1 MSLQQ
6 PHQTLDSNP
15 PQRQFGGKVV
25 LVTGASRGI
34 GAAIARAFAAE
45 GAMVVVN
52 YLVNVSAAANVVT
65 DCQRLGQSSGGD
77 AWALPADVRS
87 ADAVNGMVAQVLNEL
102 GRIDVVVNNAFS
114 PYVFDPENRTKFW
127 GTPWGAYQT
136 QFDGAVHAAFNVC
149 QAVLP
154 HLRQRAQGSIVNLV
168 SDLVE
173 RPGIAYHDYAT
184 AKSALVGFSR
194 NLATELG
201 PLGIRVNCV
210 APGLVSPTDSSRAT
224 KESIKDMLISQTP
237 LGRIATPEDVAG
249 PVLFLAS
256 DWSRFVTGQLLIVDG
271 GLVMR

>member
-1 MSLQQ
+1 M
-6 PHQTLDSNP
+6 NP
-15 PQRQFGGKVV
+15 TPRNFEGQVI

-34 GAAIARAFAAE
+34 GGAIAKAFARE
-45 GAMVVVN
+45 GAMVLVN
-52 YLVNVSAAANVVT
+52 YIRNAAAAQEVVRQ
-65 DCQRLGQSSGGD
+65 CQQLGGD
-77 AWALPADVRS
+77 ALALCADVRS
-87 ADAVNGMVAQVLNEL
+87 ADAVNQMVATALRETA
-102 GRIDVVVNNAFS
+102 RIDVVVNNAFS
-114 PYVFDPENRTKFW
+114 PYSFDPEQRQRFW
-127 GTPWGAYQT
+127 QTPWQAYQT
-136 QFDGAVHAAFNVC
+136 QFDGAVHAAYNVC

-154 HLRQRAQGSIVNLV
+154 HFKQRAQGSIINLV

-173 RPGIAYHDYAT
+173 RPSIAYHDYST

-224 KESIKDMLISQTP
+224 KEAVKDALIEQTP
-237 LGRIATPEDVAG
+237 LGRMATPDDVAG

-256 DWSRFVTGQLLIVDG
+256 EWSRFMTGQVLMVDG